1 MTFTIVCLGW
11 VFFRADTFS
20 DASVVIATVFSDCL
34 TGVGYAALKSELRG
48 DTLVTTVCLAM
59 FVVFEWLQRSKE
71 CPLEI
76 SWVPRPVRWGLYTG
90 AAWASIILLPLLDWG
105 DFIYFQF

>member
-1 MTFTIVCLGW
+1 
-11 VFFRADTFS
+11 
-20 DASVVIATVFSDCL
+20 
-34 TGVGYAALKSELRG
+34 
-48 DTLVTTVCLAM
+48 M
-59 FVVFEWLQRSKE
+59 FVVLEWLQRSKE

-90 AAWASIILLPLLDWG
+90 AAWASIVLLPLLESG